1 MNKISTLLL
10 YIGSAALMACAGE
23 PASFGDEGI
32 PAGAPAEATT
42 EANGVTT
49 QGSVH
54 EVVITMSE
62 YEFISSD
69 TIFTAG
75 VPYRFVFRN
84 EGQEAHEWAVVPRGA
99 QGESGLVFEVEEDEL
114 PAGATVVRE
123 FTFPE
128 PGEYDFA
135 CYLPG
140 HYEGGMVLPVRVE

>member
-1 MNKISTLLL
+1 MKKLSILALLVGTSGIL
-10 YIGSAALMACAGE
+10 ACAGE
-23 PASFGDEGI
+23 PAADD
-32 PAGAPAEATT
+32 AAPAESA
-42 EANGVTT
+42 ASDAVR
-49 QGSVH
+49 

-62 YEFISSD
+62 YEFESSD

-84 EGQEAHEWAVVPRGA
+84 EGREAHEWAVVPRGA
-99 QGESGLVFEVEEDEL
+99 KDESELLFEVEEDEL

-123 FTFPE
+123 FTFPK

-140 HYEGGMVLPVRVE
+140 HYEGGMVLPIRVVE